1 MCWNEWK
8 INFPSF
14 ANFIFPIM
22 VDLVLKINRK
32 WTNFELKNDHISKI
46 KNRNDRKID
55 YSFVL
60 AHCASFINFWPF
72 LRGEGCLHILTWDRA
87 KLVFILKII
96 STFAKNNC
104 IQSFFSSSITR
115 ADQKYVISLRNVQH
129 RKSLHNNTLKHL
141 MTVQRT
147 RQEMG
152 QRTPQITPK
161 TDWTN
166 HSDQAHSCSRDW
178 RREAIIG
185 GPIWAHL
192 SNITVLRYR
201 GA

>member
-1 MCWNEWK
+1 MTINLHRKYAQWAETNEK
-8 INFPSF
+8 SILRFLQF
-14 ANFIFPIM
+14 LFYEFIEK
-22 VDLVLKINRK
+22 L
-32 WTNFELKNDHISKI
+32 TNFDYKNDHISKI

-166 HSDQAHSCSRDW
+166 HSDQAHSF
-178 RREAIIG
+178 RETGVARQ
-185 GPIWAHL
+185 
-192 SNITVLRYR
+192 S
-201 GA
+201 